1 MVELPEVTQSLIGN
15 ETVQTVNARDLHE
28 WLGVGTK
35 FPDWIKRRIEECRL
49 AQGIDYVCLNS
60 EKVEFT
66 GLSGAWEKL
75 EYFLTLRAARK
86 VSMID
91 RSPRG
96 DEAREYFLDIEE
108 NYRDGARASAVASLE
123 DEDHLR
129 SLLLEA
135 IERSKAQKELLA
147 IQAPKV
153 AVFDRVAESYGSM
166 CITDAAKTI
175 GQPPKV
181 LHRHLIE
188 NNWIYRRAGTSVIGY
203 QVKITAGYLVHKV
216 TIVPQDDGTE
226 RMFTQVRITP
236 RGMLELAKHFPP
248 PIAPVK
254 KTDGPDKT

>member
-15 ETVQTVNARDLHE
+15 ETVQTVNARELHE
-28 WLGVGTK
+28 WLGVGTE
-35 FPDWIKRRIEECRL
+35 FRHWIRRRIEECRL
-49 AQGIDYVCLNS
+49 EAGVDYVAVNS
-60 EKVEFT
+60 DRLEFVEVSQKVD
-66 GLSGAWEKL
+66 
-75 EYFLTLRAARK
+75 YFLTLRAARK

-91 RSPRG
+91 RSHRG

-108 NYRDGARASAVASLE
+108 SYRDGVRASAVASLD

-135 IERSKAQKELLA
+135 IERSKVQKELLA
-147 IQAPKV
+147 VQAPKV

-175 GQPPKV
+175 GQSPKV

-216 TIVPQDDGTE
+216 TIIPQDDGTE
-226 RMFTQVRITP
+226 RTFTQVRITP

-254 KTDGPDKT
+254 KPNGSDKT